1 MANQLDVA
9 HYDVSERPVVRY
21 QQMNADKAY
30 KSYELLGDYQL
41 YRQNVSLSLML
52 TKILCDS

>member
-1 MANQLDVA
+1 MANQINVA

-41 YRQNVSLSLML
+41 SRQNVRL
-52 TKILCDS
+52 IEIV